1 MQEDEKLFG
10 LVRAVQAKTG
20 AARDQAFDQLD
31 RLIRPIAQRFFLNK
45 RFPSDEVP
53 DLTQLAMLRVFKGIG
68 TFRGE
73 SPVGPWLFEI
83 LTNVF
88 RNELR
93 RRHSMKREGVEVAL
107 EGTATD
113 DSGELV
119 PRFPQLVTDE
129 EDPLTALLRS
139 EGGELFRQALGE
151 LPKQMRR
158 VCLLRYIQGR
168 KYREI
173 ATLLG
178 ISIETVK
185 AHLHQAKHRIEA
197 KLGKAAAVRRSGR

>member
-1 MQEDEKLFG
+1 MQEDDKLLG
-10 LVRAVQAKTG
+10 LVRAVQERTG
-20 AARDQAFDQLD
+20 PSRDDAFAQLD
-31 RLIRPIAQRFFLNK
+31 RLIRPIALRFFVNK
-45 RFPSDEVP
+45 RFPPDEVP

-68 TFRGE
+68 TFRGD
-73 SPVGPWLFEI
+73 SPVGPWFFEI
-83 LTNVF
+83 LANVF

-107 EGTATD
+107 EGTGPD
-113 DSGELV
+113 ESGELV
-119 PRFPQLVTDE
+119 PRFPQLVTEE

-139 EGGELFRQALGE
+139 EGGELFRQTLGE

-158 VCLLRYIQGR
+158 VCLLRYTQGR

-185 AHLHQAKHRIEA
+185 AHLHQAKHRIEER
-197 KLGKAAAVRRSGR
+197 LGQSAAIRRSGR

>member
-1 MQEDEKLFG
+1 MQQDEKLWV
-10 LVRAVQAKTG
+10 LVRSVQESTG
-20 AARDQAFDQLD
+20 TARDRAFEQLD
-31 RLIRPIAQRFFLNK
+31 RLIRPIAQRFFANK
-45 RFPSDEVP
+45 RFPADEVP

-73 SPVGPWLFEI
+73 SPVGPWFFEI

-107 EGTATD
+107 EGVGSDEA
-113 DSGELV
+113 GETG
-119 PRFPQLVTDE
+119 PRFPQLVTGE

-139 EGGELFRQALGE
+139 EGGELFRQALAE

-158 VCLLRYIQGR
+158 VCLLRYTQGR

-185 AHLHQAKHRIEA
+185 AHLHQAKRRIEDR
-197 KLGKAAAVRRSGR
+197 LDPDPTD